1 MAMPLPKLFR
11 DILKRSCDGLFKV
24 PYENRMSHRETSAF
38 IIFGI
43 CGIFG
48 GVFISISLLMHETL
62 LCWVGIVYL
71 FISVTS
77 GFIFMALFAELQ
89 IIRVRITVRYLLPLS
104 SIPLYI
110 NHRDEWVRRE
120 AIERLREGR

>member
-1 MAMPLPKLFR
+1 
-11 DILKRSCDGLFKV
+11 
-24 PYENRMSHRETSAF
+24 
-38 IIFGI
+38 
-43 CGIFG
+43 
-48 GVFISISLLMHETL
+48 MHETL